1 MIMKLEYR
9 LTCVECEQTMNR
21 LQLEVSTLRLH
32 SQECEVAVRRL
43 RSEVEEANYLASE
56 RESHFRGR
64 EVTLKMETAKER
76 ASFTGQLEAANKL
89 IRTLKAEMSKKAL
102 EAEEVGLEVQK
113 LRQEREGEVERVNI
127 EATRLSAG
135 MQERISELS
144 ANNKVRT

>member
-76 ASFTGQLEAANKL
+76 ASFTGQLEAANKQ

-113 LRQEREGEVERVNI
+113 LRQEREGEVER

-135 MQERISELS
+135 LQERISELS